1 MKRYGSTTISRD
13 LLIELLHA
21 HVVADARA
29 ALDDDICD
37 GTILATAYI
46 GSVKQ
51 LGFAVTAEDEI
62 EVEWEAIV
70 HNA

>member
-1 MKRYGSTTISRD
+1 MRRYGSTTISRD

-29 ALDDDICD
+29 ALDDAIHD
-37 GTILATAYI
+37 GTILATAYL

-51 LGFAVTAEDEI
+51 LGFAVTVEDGV